1 VQNLSRPAL
10 RLRVLYVFVTAAL
23 CALAFGGPANA
34 DGGTGTA
41 PARAVPL
48 ARALPRTFSSYD
60 ALIATATAV
69 ANDQATLYA
78 QLVATQNEHDL
89 ASSLLASV
97 ADPRV
102 RGGLVRSETDVSDE
116 ATVAALRS
124 EVAVTSATQAQLL
137 ASGATAAA
145 PSTTWTLPL
154 AGETSQ
160 PFGPTS
166 FGMEPARLY
175 GGTYFAHFHD
185 GVDILA
191 AAGTP
196 IVAPAR
202 GRVVFVGQMMDGA
215 EVVVL
220 AHDNGLVSLYAHL
233 QMGPLAPTIKSGDIV
248 QAGDRIGAVG
258 LTGMTTGYHL
268 HWAVYQGGVP
278 VDPMGTLRVP
288 APPITP
294 PAPPIT
300 PAAPTVTPPAAP
312 ITPPARVTPATPTSP
327 IPMGVPATWDA
338 LRRLLGG

>member
-1 VQNLSRPAL
+1 VTRQTL

-23 CALAFGGPANA
+23 CVLAFGGPASA
-34 DGGTGTA
+34 DGGTGTTA

-48 ARALPRTFSSYD
+48 ARALPRTFVSYD
-60 ALIATATAV
+60 ALLATATAV
-69 ANDQATLYA
+69 ANDQAALYA
-78 QLVATQNEHDL
+78 QLVATQTEHDL
-89 ASSLLASV
+89 ATSLLASV

-102 RGGLVRSETDVSDE
+102 RGGLVRTETNVSDE
-116 ATVAALRS
+116 ATIDALRS

-137 ASGATAAA
+137 ANGAAATA
-145 PSTTWTLPL
+145 PSITWTLPL
-154 AGETSQ
+154 AGEVSQ

-166 FGMEPARLY
+166 FGMEPARTY
-175 GGTYFAHFHD
+175 QGTYYGHFHD

-220 AHDNGLVSLYAHL
+220 AHDDGLVSLYAHL
-233 QMGPLAPTIKSGDIV
+233 QMGPLAPTIKAGDIV

-268 HWAVYQGGVP
+268 HWAVYQGGLP
-278 VDPMGTLRVP
+278 IDPMGTLRVP
-288 APPITP
+288 APPVAPPVPPVTA

-300 PAAPTVTPPAAP
+300 PPAP
-312 ITPPARVTPATPTSP
+312 RVTPTTP
-327 IPMGVPATWDA
+327 IPMGVPASSDA

>member
-1 VQNLSRPAL
+1 
-10 RLRVLYVFVTAAL
+10 VFVTAAL
-23 CALAFGGPANA
+23 SALAFGGPANA

-48 ARALPRTFSSYD
+48 ARALPRTFASYD
-60 ALIATATAV
+60 TLIATATAV

-102 RGGLVRSETDVSDE
+102 RGGLVRTERNVSDE
-116 ATVAALRS
+116 PTIAALRS

-137 ASGATAAA
+137 ANGAIATA

-154 AGETSQ
+154 VGEMSQ
-160 PFGPTS
+160 PFGPTT

-175 GGTYFAHFHD
+175 QGTYYAHFHD

-233 QMGPLAPTIKSGDIV
+233 QMGPLAPSIKAGDIV

-268 HWAVYQGGVP
+268 HWAVYQGGLP
-278 VDPMGTLRVP
+278 IDPMGTLPVP
-288 APPITP
+288 APPVASPVTS
-294 PAPPIT
+294 PAPPVT
-300 PAAPTVTPPAAP
+300 PAAPR
-312 ITPPARVTPATPTSP
+312 ISPATPAIP
-327 IPMGVPATWDA
+327 NPMGVPATSDA

>member
-1 VQNLSRPAL
+1 MQKLTSQPLPL
-10 RLRVLYVFVTAAL
+10 RILYVFVTAAL
-23 CALAFGGPANA
+23 CVLAFGGPASA

-48 ARALPRTFSSYD
+48 ARALPRTFASYD

-69 ANDQATLYA
+69 ANDQVTLYA

-89 ASSLLASV
+89 ASLLLASV

-102 RGGLVRSETDVSDE
+102 RGGMARSETNVSDE
-116 ATVAALRS
+116 TTIADLRS

-137 ASGATAAA
+137 ANGATASA
-145 PSTTWTLPL
+145 PATTWTLPL
-154 AGETSQ
+154 VGEMSQ

-175 GGTYFAHFHD
+175 QGTYYAHFHD

-233 QMGPLAPTIKSGDIV
+233 QMGSFAPTIKAGDIV

-268 HWAVYQGGVP
+268 HWAVYQGSVP
-278 VDPMGTLRVP
+278 IDPMGTLLVPTPPVTAPAVPSP
-288 APPITP
+288 APAVTS
-294 PAPPIT
+294 PAP
-300 PAAPTVTPPAAP
+300 
-312 ITPPARVTPATPTSP
+312 RVTPISP
-327 IPMGVPATWDA
+327 IPMGVPATSDA